1 MEPKRVLFIHNPA
14 RPAAA
19 DAAER
24 GLAWCRNRGIAAD
37 LDVPPG
43 PLPAGANLVVAVG
56 GDGTL
61 LRAASAV
68 YPCELPIL
76 AVNAGGLGFLAA
88 CEGSAIAEAVAE
100 VVAGRFRV
108 ERRTRLRARGTEFTG
123 SALNDIV
130 IVGPDAERFTELEV
144 DVDGERVITVEGDG
158 LIIATPTGSTAYALA
173 GGGPIL
179 SPGVP
184 VLLLVPLA
192 PHRLGARPVV
202 VPEGAEIAVRARY
215 PARALL
221 DGEAVGDLEPGAVVR
236 VGVAPAGTL
245 LVRLEGTGSFFAR
258 LRDKLGWSA

>member
-1 MEPKRVLFIHNPA
+1 VEPKRVLFIHNPA

-19 DAAER
+19 NAAER
-24 GLAWCRNRGIAAD
+24 GLAWCRKQGISAD
-37 LDVPPG
+37 LYVPPG
-43 PLPAGANLVVAVG
+43 PLPAEADLVVAVG

-61 LRAASAV
+61 LRAASVV
-68 YPCELPIL
+68 YPRELPIL

-88 CEGSAIAEAVAE
+88 CEGSAIAEAAAE

-108 ERRTRLRARGTEFTG
+108 ERRTRLLAQGAGFTG

-130 IVGPDAERFTELEV
+130 IVGPDAERFTDLAA
-144 DVDGERVITVEGDG
+144 DVDGERAITVEGDG
-158 LIIATPTGSTAYALA
+158 LIVSTPTGSTAYALA

-179 SPGVP
+179 SPTVP
-184 VLLLVPLA
+184 GLLLVPLA
-192 PHRLGARPVV
+192 PHRLGTRPVV
-202 VPEGAEIAVRARY
+202 VPEGAEIAVRVRY

-221 DGEAVGDLEPGAVVR
+221 DGEAVGDLEPGAVIH

-245 LVRLEGTGSFFAR
+245 LVRLEETGSFFAR